1 MLYQRFCRCVI
12 CTYVNIYLC
21 RKTWRYIVIGEKLY
35 VILSF
40 VILRKICL
48 EDLRCEGDFLK
59 KYFLPMRSFV
69 FYVVVVGEVY
79 RLFCQF
85 LWKGE
90 DSMYGNNEIMQR
102 QCCTQGFFYF
112 LFFWGKGV
120 CAQVL
125 TTYVWMDEYRFRC
138 LSVQLCIYIYKDI

>member
-1 MLYQRFCRCVI
+1 M
-12 CTYVNIYLC
+12 
-21 RKTWRYIVIGEKLY
+21 
-35 VILSF
+35 ILSF

-90 DSMYGNNEIMQR
+90 DSMYGNNEIM
-102 QCCTQGFFYF
+102 
-112 LFFWGKGV
+112 
-120 CAQVL
+120 
-125 TTYVWMDEYRFRC
+125 
-138 LSVQLCIYIYKDI
+138 